1 MSVFQT
7 ITSLIDKTVAAELI
21 DQQDTVYVRNQLLG
35 LLKISDFQNETPA
48 NHEQKSIPDLVEELV
63 DFAVEREVLEDVL
76 DEKEMFTANLMNIF
90 LPKPSA
96 VQETFQA
103 KYQDAPKLATDYFY
117 ALSKDSNY
125 IQMKRIRKNIHFKAD
140 TAYGQMDITINLS
153 KPEKDPEQIRR
164 EKEQKQVIGYPQ
176 CVLCR
181 ENEGYVGRIGHPARS
196 NHRVVKVP
204 LEGENWFL
212 QYSPYVYYNEH
223 SIVLAEEHR
232 EMKIDRNTF
241 LRLTAFV
248 EKFPHYFLGSNA
260 DLPIVGG
267 SILSHDHYQGGRYQ
281 FAMETAA
288 ETQSFQLKNYAKVH
302 AAIVDWPLSVI
313 RLSSSDR
320 MELVDAADHILQ
332 KWRSYTD
339 ESVSIKAYSGDIPHN
354 TVTPIVRMRNGK
366 WEMDIVLR
374 NNRTSEK
381 HPLGIFHPHDDVHH
395 IKRENIGLIE
405 VMGLA
410 VLPARLKTELEAV
423 SSYLLGETTEI
434 PAHHWQWAEQIKEQ
448 NRIDETNVEA
458 ILQDEV
464 GKKFTKVLEDA
475 GVFKRDELGTK
486 AFQRFITA
494 LNQDQQ
500 GV

>member
-7 ITSLIDKTVAAELI
+7 IASLIDKAISAGLI
-21 DQQDTVYVRNQLLG
+21 EQRDTVYVRNQLLG
-35 LLKISDFQNETPA
+35 LLKLSDFQEEAPDGTAQN
-48 NHEQKSIPDLVEELV
+48 SIPDSVEELV
-63 DFAVEREVLEDVL
+63 GYAVERQIIEDVL
-76 DEKEMFTANLMNIF
+76 DEKEIFAANVMNIF

-96 VQETFQA
+96 VQQTFESKFQEA
-103 KYQDAPKLATDYFY
+103 AEQATDYFY
-117 ALSKDSNY
+117 ALSKNSNY

-140 TAYGQMDITINLS
+140 TAYGKMDITINLS

-164 EKEQKQVIGYPQ
+164 EKEEKQAIGYPP

-196 NHRVVKVP
+196 NHRIVKVP
-204 LEGENWFL
+204 LQGENWYL

-232 EMKIDRNTF
+232 EMKIDRQTF

-288 ETQSFQLKNYAKVH
+288 ETEAFSLKDFPNVQAG
-302 AAIVDWPLSVI
+302 IVDWPLSVI
-313 RLSSSDR
+313 RVSSRDR
-320 MELVDAADHILQ
+320 MELVDAADHILL
-332 KWRSYTD
+332 KWRNYED
-339 ESVSIKAYSGDIPHN
+339 EQVSIKAYSGDTPHN
-354 TVTPIVRMRNGK
+354 TVTPIVRMRDDRL
-366 WEMDIVLR
+366 EMDIVLR
-374 NNRTSEK
+374 NNRTSEQ
-381 HPLGIFHPHDDVHH
+381 HPLGIFHPHADVHH

-410 VLPARLKTELEAV
+410 VLPARLKSELEEV
-423 SSYLLGETTEI
+423 KRFLLEETEEV
-434 PAHHWQWAEQIKEQ
+434 PAHHREWAELIKQQ
-448 NRIDETNVEA
+448 NGICEENVEA
-458 ILQDEV
+458 ILQNEV

-475 GVFKRDELGTK
+475 GVFKRDEQGNQ
-486 AFQRFITA
+486 AFQRFIVA
-494 LNQDQQ
+494 LNQD
-500 GV
+500 